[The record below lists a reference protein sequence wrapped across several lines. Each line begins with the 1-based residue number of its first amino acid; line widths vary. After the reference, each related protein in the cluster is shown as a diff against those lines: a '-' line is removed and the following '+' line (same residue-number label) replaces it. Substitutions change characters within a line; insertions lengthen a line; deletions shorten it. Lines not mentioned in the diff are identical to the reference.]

1 LAVGCFGGVAVR
13 EVVFPAR
20 AASGT
25 TYTYRIIRDSD
36 LVNAGGGQRDGDP
49 VAAEEQAVNRM
60 ARGGWRLVAASAS
73 YDYFEHVVGGSD
85 DAPAPSPPAPPPP
98 NAP

>member
-1 LAVGCFGGVAVR
+1 VRRVGLAGVALAVGCFGGVAVR

-25 TYTYRIIRDSD
+25 TYTYRIIDRAK
-36 LVNAGGGQRDGDP
+36 LEPEEAGI
-49 VAAEEQAVNRM
+49 NRM
-60 ARGGWRLVAASAS
+60 ALGGWRLVAASSA
-73 YDYFEHVVGGSD
+73 YDYFEHVAGSD
-85 DAPAPSPPAPPPP
+85 GAPSATSAPAPLSL